1 MEKLGMMKNILS
13 HELHQITTPFGYE
26 MWFAYYCF
34 VVFLI
39 CGNIELYNF
48 ACQQIY
54 YWCK

>member
-1 MEKLGMMKNILS
+1 MEKLGMMNNILS
-13 HELHQITTPFGYE
+13 HELHQITMPFGYE